1 MAKITVTITTEEE
14 KKPSK
19 IDALLEA
26 AVKTKAYADN
36 VKAVKQPIIEL
47 AGEAKFDEI
56 VRQLDEA
63 LERVKKVFSVTGNWE
78 QCWDFG
84 WIILKSYNEHN
95 IYFVVSGGTKLHEVK
110 KNGVLPRYILGLYGL
125 VPEWDEDRI
134 IEKIDLELERELN
147 KFIIKQKE
155 KAEEVSKTLD
165 KIIG

>member
-63 LERVKKVFSVTGNWE
+63 LERVKRVFSVTGNWE
-78 QCWDFG
+78 QCWNFG
-84 WIILKSYNEHN
+84 WILLKSSTPND
-95 IYFVVSGGTKLHEVK
+95 ICFIVSGGTEIHEVK
-110 KNGVLPRYILGLYGL
+110 KNGVLPPYVFGLYGL
-125 VPEWDEDRI
+125 VPEWDKDKI
-134 IEKIDLELERELN
+134 IEKIDLALEVELN
-147 KFIIKQKE
+147 RFINEQKE
-155 KAEEVSKTLD
+155 KAEKISKTLD
-165 KIIG
+165 KILG